1 MASSKDRRWEVSR
14 NVTTEPMASPAR
26 RIGWDQYSTGKLVP
40 SLRQKTS
47 SLEWASLLDRNA
59 LTMAHSRIGNG
70 VPSAWVFRATKRGVN
85 HKHFLGGEKPNYASG
100 RDFQNSTGHKHPNPP
115 DPPPR

>member
-1 MASSKDRRWEVSR
+1 MASPRDGLWEIAK
-14 NVTTEPMASPAR
+14 NEATEPMASPDR

-47 SLEWASLLDRNA
+47 SLEWASLPDRNA

-70 VPSAWVFRATKRGVN
+70 VPSACEYWDNKWGFRPRTWPRAENPKMR
-85 HKHFLGGEKPNYASG
+85 KYA
-100 RDFQNSTGHKHPNPP
+100 
-115 DPPPR
+115 